1 MVGTTTPV
9 FVRLLPVALLAM
21 AAIAYIYHVEGTQS
35 YALRNTLPVL
45 AVLLLASVTLWRGAG
60 RWTGAGW
67 SWPLGTFGFAIP
79 ALGLSIYL
87 HYGYATDLNGMYS
100 NAIYPRE
107 LFRFLPMYTSF
118 AGGIGFAI
126 GWIVGRE
133 V

>member
-1 MVGTTTPV
+1 MMRMTILH
-9 FVRLLPVALLAM
+9 FIRLLPV
-21 AAIAYIYHVEGTQS
+21 
-35 YALRNTLPVL
+35 
-45 AVLLLASVTLWRGAG
+45 LLLAVAASVYVFYIEGEDAYAHRNVAPMLVVVFLATITLLRGSG
-60 RWTGAGW
+60 RWAGSGW

-79 ALGLSIYL
+79 AIGLSIYL

-100 NAIYPRE
+100 NAVYPKE
-107 LFRFLPMYTSF
+107 LFRYLPMYTLF

>member
-1 MVGTTTPV
+1 MARLKTLH
-9 FVRLLPVALLAM
+9 FVRLVPVILLAFAAAAYVFHIEGEQAYARRNILPM
-21 AAIAYIYHVEGTQS
+21 LAVVLLAAITL
-35 YALRNTLPVL
+35 LRG
-45 AVLLLASVTLWRGAG
+45 SG
-60 RWTGAGW
+60 RWTGSGW

-100 NAIYPRE
+100 AAIYPRE
-107 LFRFLPMYTSF
+107 LFRYLPMYTFF

-126 GWIVGRE
+126 GWIVGRQ

>member
-1 MVGTTTPV
+1 MVGTTTSVLVRLSPV
-9 FVRLLPVALLAM
+9 FFVAT
-21 AAIAYIYHVEGTQS
+21 AAIAYIYHVEGMQS
-35 YALRNTLPVL
+35 YALRNTIPVL
-45 AVLLLASVTLWRGAG
+45 AVVLLASVSLWRGAG
-60 RWTGAGW
+60 HWTGRGW

-79 ALGLSIYL
+79 ALGLSMYL

-100 NAIYPRE
+100 DAIYPSE
-107 LFRFLPMYTSF
+107 LFRFLPLYTSF